1 MDMEDYI
8 KHWLK
13 KLKENEQVISMLMG
27 GLVVLVIG
35 FLLVTYFR
43 STPEP
48 VVQETQEATESA
60 SYTLALSEDESGEI
74 VPEGLPSSHRV
85 VKGEYLWTIAEKYY
99 GSGFNWV
106 DIAEANQLTNND
118 VIEEDQQLTIPQVRV
133 RVPVNGQL
141 LVAVE
146 DNVKM
151 TTDSPTND
159 AYVVKKGD
167 SLWSIAQNQ
176 LGDGFKWS
184 AIYEINKEL
193 VSNPSIIETGWELQ
207 LPR

>member
-1 MDMEDYI
+1 
-8 KHWLK
+8 
-13 KLKENEQVISMLMG
+13 MLMG